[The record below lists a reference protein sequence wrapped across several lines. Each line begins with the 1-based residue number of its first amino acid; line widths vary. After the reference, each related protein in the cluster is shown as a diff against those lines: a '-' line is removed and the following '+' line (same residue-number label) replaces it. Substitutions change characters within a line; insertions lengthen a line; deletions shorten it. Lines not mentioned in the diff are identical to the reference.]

1 MDWIKIV
8 SGHGDFAKDL
18 AREVPLVL
26 TSSTA
31 TKDDIQRLWDL
42 VDRERLMIEDI
53 VEKLHDADADVH
65 LINAAEALEDI
76 VLDIHVALGEKLV
89 ELGGLSKGRR
99 P

>member
-1 MDWIKIV
+1 
-8 SGHGDFAKDL
+8 
-18 AREVPLVL
+18 
-26 TSSTA
+26 
-31 TKDDIQRLWDL
+31 
-42 VDRERLMIEDI
+42 MIEDI

-76 VLDIHVALGEKLV
+76 FLDIHVALGEKLV